1 MLFGL
6 WERKEKKGLWFLT
19 KCHLWTLVTKSD
31 EIREK
36 QNGPKKVFIISYHL
50 SSVLAIQISERV
62 FLSSLFS
69 PSKGQGWECC
79 FVIYGDRPISRLDI
93 TFCFSSPSIHI
104 EEDVILLFD
113 DFFRKVSGQL
123 RSNQQ
128 SFFPKV
134 CPSQFSHQE
143 LSYFCLFIITHAN
156 GIKMVHLNQNL
167 NSM

>member
-6 WERKEKKGLWFLT
+6 WERREKKGLGFLT
-19 KCHLWTLVTKSD
+19 KCHLWSC
-31 EIREK
+31 
-36 QNGPKKVFIISYHL
+36 HL
-50 SSVLAIQISERV
+50 SSVFSYPSKWKGFPFFSRR
-62 FLSSLFS
+62 FS
-69 PSKGQGWECC
+69 PSKGQGWEQCC
-79 FVIYGDRPISRLDI
+79 FVLCMDRPISRLDI

-104 EEDVILLFD
+104 EVDVILLFD
-113 DFFRKVSGQL
+113 DSFRKVSGQL

-128 SFFPKV
+128 SFFAKV